1 MENHD
6 SLMIRSRFVLFFPE
20 SLKIFE
26 NVHDSFQIYYPVPP
40 KKKST
45 RSSRS
50 SRFSGNL
57 ELFGDSE
64 RKHEKEHISNGNGFI
79 EEKSRITEN
88 FQ

>member
-1 MENHD
+1 MF
-6 SLMIRSRFVLFFPE
+6 MIRS
-20 SLKIFE
+20 
-26 NVHDSFQIYYPVPP
+26 
-40 KKKST
+40 KST
-45 RSSRS
+45 IQYRLRRNLLDLRRS

>member
-1 MENHD
+1 MF
-6 SLMIRSRFVLFFPE
+6 MIRS
-20 SLKIFE
+20 
-26 NVHDSFQIYYPVPP
+26 
-40 KKKST
+40 KST
-45 RSSRS
+45 IQSRKMQKCRRSSRS

>member
-1 MENHD
+1 MQKCR
-6 SLMIRSRFVLFFPE
+6 RS
-20 SLKIFE
+20 S
-26 NVHDSFQIYYPVPP
+26 
-40 KKKST
+40 

-79 EEKSRITEN
+79 EDTSFYHKGSNPKNNHSRGILQIVYGIKN
-88 FQ
+88 WDDLS